1 MKPDAERLESPT
13 MSRRPAVVGRR
24 LFEFLLVPS
33 AMIAIVLAATKP
45 ASGTEPS
52 SAPAAAATDPRVVLI
67 TGANRGL
74 GLEFS
79 KQFSAAGW
87 KVFATAREPGKA
99 EELKQLGEGVHVL
112 QLDVTDAASVA
123 AMAKALEKQPVDL
136 LINNAGVG
144 VAIDGGPKLSEL
156 ELADFEHVMQ
166 VNAFGPVR
174 VTQALLP
181 NLRLGTGKT
190 IVDITSALGSLSL
203 NQQGGYYGY
212 RESKAALDMFT
223 RNLAA
228 ELKPEGFVCIALM
241 PGWVKTDMGGPDA
254 QLTPEQ
260 SITAMRK
267 VIDQLK
273 PADSGKLW
281 NYDGT
286 TPPW

>member
-1 MKPDAERLESPT
+1 MPQDATRFESPT
-13 MSRRPAVVGRR
+13 MSRSPSALGRR
-24 LFEFLLVPS
+24 VLEFVLVPS
-33 AMIAIVLAATKP
+33 TILAIVLVSTKA

-52 SAPAAAATDPRVVLI
+52 QAPAAGTAPRVVLI

-79 KQFSAAGW
+79 RQFSEAGW
-87 KVFATAREPGKA
+87 TVFATAREPDKA
-99 EELKQLGEGVHVL
+99 EDLHKLGERVHVL
-112 QLDVTDAASVA
+112 QLDVTEAASVA
-123 AMAKALEKQPVDL
+123 AMAKSLESQPIDL

-144 VAIDGGPKLSEL
+144 VAIDGGPRLSEL
-156 ELADFEHVMQ
+156 KLADFEHVMQ

-181 NLRLGTGKT
+181 SLRLGKGKT
-190 IVDITSALGSLSL
+190 IVCITSGLGSLTW

-228 ELKPEGFVCIALM
+228 ELQPEGFVCIALM

-281 NYDGT
+281 NYDGS

>member
-1 MKPDAERLESPT
+1 
-13 MSRRPAVVGRR
+13 
-24 LFEFLLVPS
+24 
-33 AMIAIVLAATKP
+33 
-45 ASGTEPS
+45 
-52 SAPAAAATDPRVVLI
+52 VLI

-79 KQFSAAGW
+79 RQFSDAGW
-87 KVFATAREPGKA
+87 KVFATAREPDKA
-99 EELKQLGEGVHVL
+99 DDLKKLGESVHVL
-112 QLDVTDAASVA
+112 QLDVTDVASVA
-123 AMAKALEKQPVDL
+123 AMAKVLEKQPIDL

-144 VAIDGGPKLSEL
+144 VSIDGGPKLSEL
-156 ELADFEHVMQ
+156 KLADFEHVME
-166 VNAFGPVR
+166 VNALGPVR

-181 NLRLGTGKT
+181 NLRLGKGKT

-203 NQQGGYYGY
+203 NQQGGFYGY

-281 NYDGT
+281 NYDGS